1 MVEGMKKHV
10 RMLLGYERKQI
21 CLVVFALLLILLPPL
36 VSAAGEP
43 YLVSLFSR
51 ILIYALAAASLD
63 LILGYGGLVSL
74 GHAAFFGIGAY
85 VVGILAHHDFEES
98 ALLGWSWAVSGT
110 DNALLAW
117 PAAVVCAALLA
128 AIIGALS
135 LRTSGMHFIMIT
147 LAFAQMLFYFFVS
160 LEGYGGDDGLT
171 LFARN
176 TLPGL
181 DLGNDTHFYYVC
193 LGLLCAFLFLARR
206 LVGSRFGMVI
216 RGCRENEKRMQSLG
230 FPTYRYKLL
239 CFVIAGAAAG
249 LAGALIANQIEY
261 VSPGLMHWT
270 RSGVILVMV
279 LLGGSGT
286 LYGPVLGAA
295 AFLLLEEVL
304 ASYTEHWMV
313 YFGPLLILVV
323 LFARHGLYGILAGR
337 EKHHG

>member
-1 MVEGMKKHV
+1 MRSRFNRKSLCITISA
-10 RMLLGYERKQI
+10 MLL
-21 CLVVFALLLILLPPL
+21 VLLPPL
-36 VSAAGEP
+36 SSMAGEP
-43 YLVSLFSR
+43 YMVSLFSR

-74 GHAAFFGIGAY
+74 GHAAFFGAGAY
-85 VVGILAHHDFEES
+85 AVGILAHHDFTETM
-98 ALLGWSWAVSGT
+98 LISWPLSVTGSN
-110 DNALLAW
+110 NALLAW
-117 PAAVVCAALLA
+117 PIAIVVAGLLA
-128 AIIGALS
+128 AFIGALS

-171 LFARN
+171 LFSRN
-176 TLPGL
+176 SLPGL
-181 DLGNDTHFYYVC
+181 DLGDDVQFYYVC
-193 LGLLCAFLFLARR
+193 LLLLGLFLFFAGR
-206 LVGSRFGMVI
+206 LVESRFGMVI
-216 RGCRENEKRMQSLG
+216 RGCRESDKRMRSLG

-249 LAGALIANQIEY
+249 LAGALIANQVEY

-270 RSGVILVMV
+270 RSGIILVMV

-286 LYGPVLGAA
+286 LYGPVIGAA

-304 ASYTEHWMV
+304 SIYTEHWML
-313 YFGPLLILVV
+313 YFGPVLILVV

-337 EKHHG
+337 ERRHG

>member
-1 MVEGMKKHV
+1 MQMFP
-10 RMLLGYERKQI
+10 RFDRKYF
-21 CLVVFALLLILLPPL
+21 CLSCSALLLILLPFL
-36 VSAAGEP
+36 ATLADEP

-85 VVGILAHHDFEES
+85 AVGILAHHDFEETV
-98 ALLGWSWAVSGT
+98 LFSWPLAIPGS
-110 DNALLAW
+110 DNALVAW
-117 PAAVVCAALLA
+117 PVAILVAAILA

-147 LAFAQMLFYFFVS
+147 LAFAQMLFFFFVS
-160 LEGYGGDDGLT
+160 LEGYGGDDGLS
-171 LFARN
+171 LFSRN

-181 DLGNDTHFYYVC
+181 DLSDDVHFYYVC
-193 LGLLCAFLFLARR
+193 LASLCAFLFLAGR
-206 LVGSRFGMVI
+206 LVESRFGMVI
-216 RGCRENEKRMQSLG
+216 RGCRESEKRMQSLG

-249 LAGALIANQIEY
+249 LAGALIANQVEY

-270 RSGVILVMV
+270 RSAIILVMV

-295 AFLLLEEVL
+295 AFLLLEEIL
-304 ASYTEHWMV
+304 SIYTEHWMV
-313 YFGPLLILVV
+313 YFGPVMILVV
-323 LFARHGLYGILAGR
+323 LFARHGLFGILFGK
-337 EKHHG
+337 EKRHG